1 METEQKKC
9 QGLKSQN
16 DWQQYGEII
25 TVYSKNPILKANYV
39 S

>member
-1 METEQKKC
+1 METEQKKR

-16 DWQQYGEII
+16 DWQQYREII
-25 TVYSKNPILKANYV
+25 TVYSKNPILKLNHI